1 MRDVFRALD
10 DSLIT
15 DVRSGYIVN
24 LANKAAGYRILPIL
38 QIEGENRIGD
48 NGLNEFYP
56 DADSLMQ
63 VLIEACYESA
73 Q

>member
-1 MRDVFRALD
+1 MASHLEPLAEALD
-10 DSLIT
+10 AALN
-15 DVRSGYIVN
+15 VQN
-24 LANKAAGYRILPIL
+24 LANKTAGYQILPIL
-38 QIEGENRIGD
+38 QIEGENRTGE

-56 DADSLMQ
+56 DADSLTQ